1 MPDEK
6 ETVIAIAGDACLCRI
21 SGGGIDEAN
30 DPAGIRDHIEDRL
43 FGINRRQKAFLKDFV
58 EKYSNRSILDVSYG
72 NGDMAVLL
80 AGWCKKVATLEHN
93 PAQVEKVHLKSVL
106 AGVNPTVSC
115 GDIRDLSS
123 IYKEK
128 FNLITCLR
136 NSLPRLIN
144 ETDIW
149 GTLAQIYLQMEPE
162 GILLIQT
169 LNYDCL
175 FQENSDTMAALKKYY
190 NDLDVNVFFD
200 RGQGKSGA
208 RLIYRLTDFYAG
220 RKKEL
225 EYVIPV
231 RPIFQKELNIWLAEL
246 GYERINNYCCFTK
259 DSANVEPWE
268 VLTVAFRPC
277 SSGNHQ
283 AVKKHEQ

>member
-6 ETVIAIAGDACLCRI
+6 ETVIAIAGSACFCRI
-21 SGGGIDEAN
+21 PGRGIDGAD

-43 FGINRRQKAFLKDFV
+43 FGINSRQKAFLKDFI
-58 EKYSNRSILDVSYG
+58 EKYANSSILDVSFG

-80 AGWCKKVATLEHN
+80 AGWGRNVSTLEHN
-93 PAQVEKVHLKSVL
+93 PAQVDRIHLKSVL
-106 AGVNPTVSC
+106 TGVNPAVSC

-136 NSLPRLIN
+136 NSLPRLLN
-144 ETDIW
+144 EADIW
-149 GTLAQIYLQMEPE
+149 GTLAQIYLQLEPE

-175 FQENSDTMAALKKYY
+175 FKENSDTLAALKKYY
-190 NDLDVNVFFD
+190 NDLDADVFFD

-208 RLIYRLTDFYAG
+208 RLIYWLTDFFDG
-220 RKKEL
+220 RKKEI
-225 EYVIPV
+225 EYIIPV
-231 RPIFQKELNIWLAEL
+231 RPVFQKELNIWLAEL
-246 GYERINNYCCFTK
+246 GFERIDNYSCFAK
-259 DSANVEPWE
+259 DSANIEPWE

-283 AVKKHEQ
+283 AVK